1 MLCVCV
7 LCRGTGKGGGSRVAQ
22 SRDCLDFI
30 SCCYLFDDRGQLL
43 NFSVQYFPPLCSGH
57 SHPPLPGLSRVKGP
71 QPLLLWADPRVSQR
85 PELRSVAR
93 NEQRWVPSPGP
104 RVSVRSSSA
113 RTLAGV
119 MDPEARPRVPPSC

>member
-57 SHPPLPGLSRVKGP
+57 RAGAPHLIR
-71 QPLLLWADPRVSQR
+71 LWGGGG
-85 PELRSVAR
+85 ETAR
-93 NEQRWVPSPGP
+93 CPHMA
-104 RVSVRSSSA
+104 SA
-113 RTLAGV
+113 Q
-119 MDPEARPRVPPSC
+119 